1 MLKIVH
7 GRVIDPAQ
15 GIDEI
20 LDVTIE
26 GGKITALGKPK
37 RRGTGSPGGRTR
49 KDLHVIDATGQ
60 IVIPGL
66 IDMHTHLREP
76 GHEYKETIKTGCE
89 AAAEGGFT
97 SVVCMAN
104 TEPVNDNQ
112 SVTDYILRKAR
123 TEGCARVYPV
133 GAITK
138 ELKGERLAEI
148 GELKEA
154 GVVAISDDGRLV
166 RNSELMRR
174 GMEYARSFH
183 LLVISHCDD
192 PDLSERGLMNEG
204 RTSTILGLKGIPS
217 AAEEVMVAR
226 DIALAELTR
235 CPLHIAHVSTEGSV
249 RLIREAKARGIRIS
263 AEVTPHH
270 LTLSEEAVKGFDTN
284 TKVNP
289 PLRTPKDI
297 EVLKEGLRDGTI
309 DVIATDHAPHSLLE
323 KDVEFDL
330 AAFGIIGLET
340 ALPLTLQLVRE
351 KAITLPQA
359 IAKLTANP
367 AKILGIDHGT
377 LHTGKAADLAIID
390 PDVAWSIDA
399 GRFRSKSRNTPFHGR
414 QVRGKATHTIVGGR
428 VVKSPTGEAG

>member
-7 GRVIDPAQ
+7 GRVIDPAG

-37 RRGTGSPGGRTR
+37 RRRTGSPGGRTR
-49 KDLHVIDATGQ
+49 KDLHIIDATGQ

-112 SVTDYILRKAR
+112 SVTDYILTKAR

-138 ELKGERLAEI
+138 ELRGERLAEI

-154 GVVAISDDGRLV
+154 GVVAISDDGRSV

-174 GMEYARSFH
+174 GMEYARNFH
-183 LLVISHCDD
+183 LL
-192 PDLSERGLMNEG
+192 
-204 RTSTILGLKGIPS
+204 

-270 LTLSEEAVKGFDTN
+270 LTLSEEAAKGFDTN
-284 TKVNP
+284 TKVSP

-297 EVLKEGLRDGTI
+297 QALKEGLRDGTI

-359 IAKLTANP
+359 IAKLTSNP

-377 LHTGKAADLAIID
+377 VHTGKAADLAIID
-390 PDVAWSIDA
+390 PDVEWSIDA
-399 GRFRSKSRNTPFHGR
+399 GRFRSKSRNTPFHAW

-428 VVKSPTGEAG
+428 VVKNPTGEAG